1 MITCKKV
8 MRIIE
13 EFAPK
18 ELAAEWDNVGLQ
30 VGNPEGEVKGILVT
44 LDVTEEVLDEAISL
58 GANMIVSH
66 HPLVFKPLKNLRYDS
81 PTGRL
86 VAKAVQSNIHIYAA
100 HTNADNTIEGVN
112 QCLARR
118 IGLKNTQV
126 LKRESSKLYK
136 LVVYVPEGF
145 ENTVRTALGDA
156 GAGRLGDYSYCSFM
170 TSGTGS
176 FKPLEGANPFIG
188 TQGRLEEVPEYRI
201 ETVVPEAILH
211 STISK
216 MLQVHPY
223 EEPAYDVFLL
233 ENQDARYGLGRIGE
247 LEEPMELGCLAEK
260 VKEDL
265 DCPWVLVSGTL
276 EAVIR
281 RAAICGGAGADLI
294 YLAKSRNADVL
305 VTGDVKYHEAM
316 TAKELGLSII
326 DAGHNATERVFIPEL
341 AEYLRKKLNTQGE
354 EIDVYTS
361 TIDTNPWTQV
371 IG

>member
-1 MITCKKV
+1 
-8 MRIIE
+8 
-13 EFAPK
+13 
-18 ELAAEWDNVGLQ
+18 
-30 VGNPEGEVKGILVT
+30 
-44 LDVTEEVLDEAISL
+44 
-58 GANMIVSH
+58 
-66 HPLVFKPLKNLRYDS
+66 
-81 PTGRL
+81 
-86 VAKAVQSNIHIYAA
+86 
-100 HTNADNTIEGVN
+100 
-112 QCLARR
+112 
-118 IGLKNTQV
+118 
-126 LKRESSKLYK
+126 
-136 LVVYVPEGF
+136 
-145 ENTVRTALGDA
+145 
-156 GAGRLGDYSYCSFM
+156 M

-188 TQGRLEEVPEYRI
+188 KQGRLEEVPEYRI

-247 LEEPMELGCLAEK
+247 LEEPLELGCLAEK
-260 VKEDL
+260 IKEDL
-265 DCPWVLVSGTL
+265 DCPWVLVSGDL
-276 EAVIR
+276 EAVIK
-281 RAAICGGAGADLI
+281 RAALCGGAGADLI